1 MWGAFR
7 EAYDESV
14 AVGHLHFRKRLR
26 VDDLFR
32 IDQLVLRKDVRSER
46 VDLIVPAS
54 MIRRW
59 PLPISGLMHPRCLR
73 AERREHHSSSSP
85 HPFHHHRDKQR
96 SCPQRSGRPGRMFR
110 CPRASP
116 KRKNKRTGPVAMFR
130 DKAFEPSPFQV
141 RSRSDFLIPAQ
152 L

>member
-46 VDLIVPAS
+46 VDLIVS
-54 MIRRW
+54 K
-59 PLPISGLMHPRCLR
+59 GPR
-73 AERREHHSSSSP
+73 
-85 HPFHHHRDKQR
+85 
-96 SCPQRSGRPGRMFR
+96 
-110 CPRASP
+110 
-116 KRKNKRTGPVAMFR
+116 
-130 DKAFEPSPFQV
+130 
-141 RSRSDFLIPAQ
+141 
-152 L
+152 